1 MQPYISQALVA
12 TRIADMRRE
21 AETAQ
26 LARDVRRARREA
38 RRRAGRGL
46 APVRLLRSAKHAG
59 RHGGRPISAAFIGRR
74 AQLAGPEAA
83 YATALHGEPAAVL
96 PGGEAGAGKPAGC

>member
-12 TRIADMRRE
+12 TRIADMRRQ

-46 APVRLLRSAKHAG
+46 APVRLLRSAG
-59 RHGGRPISAAFIGRR
+59 RHGARPISAAFIGRR